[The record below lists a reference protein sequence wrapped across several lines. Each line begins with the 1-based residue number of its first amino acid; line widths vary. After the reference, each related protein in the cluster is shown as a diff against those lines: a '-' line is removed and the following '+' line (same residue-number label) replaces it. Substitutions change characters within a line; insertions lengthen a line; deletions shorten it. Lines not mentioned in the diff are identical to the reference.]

1 MPVGTIANVF
11 AIIIGSSLGI
21 IFHKEFPQ
29 KIKAII
35 FEGIGLAIIII
46 GIQMAL
52 KVEDLL
58 VFIFSILIGGIIGE
72 IIDLEGHLEKFSDFI
87 KEKLGSENKKFTH
100 GFLTSS
106 LLFCI
111 GSMAIIGSLN
121 DGLRQDH
128 SLLFTKSILD
138 GFTSLA
144 LASTYGIGVLFSF
157 VPVLFYQGGIT
168 ILSVQLQGLL
178 SNLLVAQLTAVGGVL
193 ILGLGINLLELKK
206 IKITNFLPSLI
217 VVIILSLIFK

>member
-1 MPVGTIANVF
+1 MPIGTIANSA
-11 AIIIGSSLGI
+11 AIIIGSSLGVML
-21 IFHKEFPQ
+21 HKEIPQ
-29 KIKAII
+29 RIRVII
-35 FEGIGLAIIII
+35 FEGIGLVIIVI

-72 IIDLEGHLEKFSDFI
+72 AIDLEKHLENFSNLL
-87 KEKLGSENKKFTH
+87 KEKIGSENKRFSH
-100 GFLTSS
+100 GFLTAS
-106 LLFCI
+106 LLFCV
-111 GSMAIIGSLN
+111 GSMAIVGSLN

-138 GFTSLA
+138 GFASLA

-157 VPVLFYQGGIT
+157 IPILLYQGGIT

-193 ILGLGINLLELKK
+193 ILGLGINLLEIKK
-206 IKITNFLPSLI
+206 IKITNLLPAL
-217 VVIILSLIFK
+217 VVVVILSLIFK

>member
-1 MPVGTIANVF
+1 MHIGTIANSL
-11 AIIIGSSLGI
+11 AIIVGSSLGI
-21 IFHKEFPQ
+21 IFHREFPQ

-35 FEGIGLAIIII
+35 FEAIGLSIIII

-72 IIDLEGHLEKFSDFI
+72 AIDLEKHFENFGNLL
-87 KEKLGSENKKFTH
+87 KEKIGSENKRFTH

-106 LLFCI
+106 LLFCV
-111 GSMAIIGSLN
+111 GSMAIVGSLN
-121 DGLRQDH
+121 DGLRGDH

-157 VPVLFYQGGIT
+157 IPILLYQGGIT

-193 ILGLGINLLELKK
+193 ILGLGINLLEIKK
-206 IKITNFLPSLI
+206 IKITNLLPSLLI
-217 VVIILSLIFK
+217 VIILSLIFK

>member
-1 MPVGTIANVF
+1 MPIGTIANSL
-11 AIIIGSSLGI
+11 AIIVGSSLGI
-21 IFHKEFPQ
+21 IFHREFPQ

-35 FEGIGLAIIII
+35 FEAIGLSIIII

-72 IIDLEGHLEKFSDFI
+72 AIDLEKHFENFGNLL
-87 KEKLGSENKKFTH
+87 KEKIGSENKRFTH

-106 LLFCI
+106 LLFCV
-111 GSMAIIGSLN
+111 GSMAIVGSLN
-121 DGLRQDH
+121 DGLRGDH

-157 VPVLFYQGGIT
+157 IPILLYQGGIT

-193 ILGLGINLLELKK
+193 ILGLGINLLEIKK
-206 IKITNFLPSLI
+206 IKITNLLPSLLI
-217 VVIILSLIFK
+217 VIILSLIFK